1 MINYIKKLFSGNK
14 SGLTDGYDFCLVK
27 DDFMKTTHHNPDGST
42 IEEVGGYRLIP
53 QTYSA
58 YSWCDHTIDNLSPN
72 VMAEGVFLTRKQ
84 RVGLLKLLAQ
94 EELSVYEVEP

>member
-1 MINYIKKLFSGNK
+1 MFSFIKNLFSGTK
-14 SGLTDGYDFCLVK
+14 RGLPDGYDFYLVK
-27 DDFMKTTHHNPDGST
+27 DDFMKTTHQNPDGST
-42 IEEVGGYRLIP
+42 IEEIGGYRLIP

-84 RVGLLKLLAQ
+84 RAGLLKLLAS
-94 EELSVYEVEP
+94 EGLSVYEIES

>member
-1 MINYIKKLFSGNK
+1 MDDLR
-14 SGLTDGYDFCLVK
+14 LVA
-27 DDFMKTTHHNPDGST
+27 
-42 IEEVGGYRLIP
+42 IVGYRLIP

-84 RVGLLKLLAQ
+84 RAGLLKLLAS
-94 EELSVYEVEP
+94 EGLSVYEIES